1 MKRTIAFIL
10 AIVCLFAMPLGYA
23 EAGGGSRGFLWR
35 VKDEDNTVYLLGSVH
50 YSTEGTFPLSAAIM
64 AALDDAEHVAVERDI
79 VTPNPFLLAFE
90 SLSYCMYTD
99 GTRLKDVLDEETY
112 AKVKEKLSA
121 YGVQSWNYVNW
132 RPVYVEQLLCEMM
145 MGAEFGIGIDQFM
158 MEQAALSGKPIHS
171 IETAEE
177 QQGALRDMPLE
188 DQIEILK
195 GTLAATEAEYALG
208 LRMLIT
214 IWSLGS
220 ERLLAQ
226 AVGLDAMN
234 DEYKDA
240 LLGARNERM
249 IALAEDMLLGR
260 ATDRGIAPGD
270 DVLFITGALHMIGKD
285 GIVEGLR
292 NKGYTVERM
301 R

>member
-1 MKRTIAFIL
+1 MKRIIAFIL

-23 EAGGGSRGFLWR
+23 ETGGGSRGFLWR
-35 VKDEDNTVYLLGSVH
+35 VKGEDNTVYLLGSVH
-50 YSTEGTFPLSAAIM
+50 YSMEGTFPLSAAIM
-64 AALDDAEHVAVERDI
+64 SAFDDAEHVAVERDI
-79 VTPNPFLLAFE
+79 VTPNSFLLAFE

-145 MGAEFGIGIDQFM
+145 MGTEFGIGIDQFM
-158 MEQAALSGKPIHS
+158 VEQATLSGKPIHS

-195 GTLAATEAEYALG
+195 GTLTATEAEYTLG

-214 IWSLGS
+214 IWSFGS

-260 ATDRGIAPGD
+260 AMDRGIKPED
-270 DVLFITGALHMIGKD
+270 DVLFIIGALHMIGED

-292 NKGYTVERM
+292 AKGYTVERV